1 MKRTPKEIEAEIR
14 QRMGDEIA
22 SRLLGVKLKAE
33 ETEAPPKA
41 SSAKVEEAEDADWEK
56 V

>member
-1 MKRTPKEIEAEIR
+1 
-14 QRMGDEIA
+14 MGDEIA

-41 SSAKVEEAEDADWEK
+41 SPAKVEEAEDADWER
-56 V
+56 VDG